1 MPRVSEEISKAK
13 TGSQGRTDAN
23 LANDSEHLGGVP
35 ANEYAT
41 KTYVQQYHD
50 TKESAQKSY
59 IDQQDQSILE
69 QAKEYANS
77 QIRNQDF
84 SSFAKITDVQALDN
98 KLSDEIEEGLAN
110 QKSYTDSK
118 TQAIVDDVNANF
130 QDVENSINTL
140 NGDMNE
146 LFQSVSSGK
155 SQIAGAITDKGVSTS
170 ANDSFATM
178 ASNIRNIPST
188 GGGGGGETDPNYVN
202 TSDATAIASDI
213 LLGKTAYAKGNKVYG
228 TLIAQAEEGYP
239 TYGTD
244 TSDATATS
252 SDIMYGKTAYARGQK
267 LVGTALSEVEE
278 VYGVNDNVPYTIEQT
293 SMGIGTPPDN
303 SEKVSFRNRLKISP
317 DGNYCVSWTVGETT
331 NANYVE
337 SLPINDDGIYYI
349 VSAGA
354 TGGTTVKKFRYT
366 FEELGLVDSQGR
378 VATEITDFAF
388 GCAGLG
394 NSSNKCV
401 LAIAYRTQYIEN
413 EITKYDAGVRLLTYH
428 LSENGVIGKE
438 YDTETVLV
446 DDTIMCGEGVQSY
459 IKLLLVGANSNPL
472 TMFVYKEYGSKYII
486 RTGKIKIEENTS
498 LLDTEIYW
506 NTELNENGSVG
517 KRDLTITEDDMYLY
531 VRNYLSSSTIS
542 YIIKN
547 EENNALSNNL
557 RISGLSGYN
566 CLVNYNNQRYILG
579 VGYNNL
585 LSINTFEDLGN
596 VITGNLVKNVRLKS
610 TVSTL
615 SAGYALVPVF
625 VTNDSKKL
633 IAILAPSSSKPYK
646 SSVICVYNIEDIF
659 NTLDEGIDS
668 EQEYSIPFDW
678 YNNYYG
684 YDYENYNEFCN
695 INSTRIQIVNIRDS
709 DGQGHMYT
717 LTNSIDVNNLIGI
730 KYKNQFFGKIK
741 PELLTAGQGDVREGK
756 TFIGW
761 MGYPEV
767 GTMEVSE

>member
-59 IDQQDQSILE
+59 IDQQDQSILK

-178 ASNIRNIPST
+178 ASNIRNIPTT
-188 GGGGGGETDPNYVN
+188 GGGGGGETDTNYVN

-278 VYGVNDNVPYTIEQT
+278 VYGVNDNVPYTITET

-401 LAIAYRTQYIEN
+401 LAIAYRTQYVEN
-413 EITKYDAGVRLLTYH
+413 EQTKYNHGVRLLTYH

-446 DDTIMCGEGVQSY
+446 DDTIMCLENHYTSAN
-459 IKLLLVGANSNPL
+459 LFLVASNNDPL
-472 TMFVYKEYGSKYII
+472 SMFVFQIYLSTYYYI
-486 RTGKIKIEENTS
+486 RLGKIKIQENTS
-498 LLDTEIYW
+498 LYNTMIYW
-506 NTELNENGSVG
+506 N
-517 KRDLTITEDDMYLY
+517 DLKKTNDYNIDYTDLQITIDD
-531 VRNYLSSSTIS
+531 S
-542 YIIKN
+542 YIYFRKGSNYWIFKVSESN
-547 EENNALSNNL
+547 MPSAVIDTGFANAAGS
-557 RISGLSGYN
+557 IIY
-566 CLVNYNNQRYILG
+566 YNNQFYSIGVNSNTAWIYTLNISNTQVEYIL
-579 VGYNNL
+579 VKSVKLTTEYLSDAIYN
-585 LSINTFEDLGN
+585 INPCLITKNIQKLI
-596 VITGNLVKNVRLKS
+596 VIRAKRNGNLIN
-610 TVSTL
+610 
-615 SAGYALVPVF
+615 
-625 VTNDSKKL
+625 
-633 IAILAPSSSKPYK
+633 
-646 SSVICVYNIEDIF
+646 SSVICVYDIS
-659 NTLDEGIDS
+659 TLFSTS
-668 EQEYSIPFDW
+668 ESELEAEQSYTIPFTW
-678 YNNYYG
+678 TYSSNKFNVFS
-684 YDYENYNEFCN
+684 NA
-695 INSTRIQIVNIRDS
+695 NSTRLQIVNLVDS
-709 DGQGHMYT
+709 DNQGHMYT
-717 LTNSIDVNNLIGI
+717 LINSIDVNNLIGI

-741 PELLTAGQGDVREGK
+741 SELLTAGQGDVREGK